1 MNKKE
6 IEKFN
11 VCCLGLLLLCFYMEN
26 YLDKKYYTDKL
37 KIGALISLKN
47 ELVLKE
53 KTVFSTILDNYFK
66 SLKELSK
73 ITEITFSDIHR
84 ECLAS
89 TAQTQVEMEN
99 DLDFELRVRTKFNSL
114 INDIV

>member
-1 MNKKE
+1 MNEKE
-6 IEKFN
+6 IGKFN
-11 VCCLGLLLLCFYMEN
+11 VCCLGLLFLCFYIEN

-37 KIGALISLKN
+37 KIGALIVLRN
-47 ELVLKE
+47 ELILKE
-53 KTVFSTILDNYFK
+53 KIVFSTILDGYFK

-73 ITEITFSDIHR
+73 MTEITCFDIHR

-99 DLDFELRVRTKFNSL
+99 DLNFELRVRTKFNSL
-114 INDIV
+114 INDIA